1 IGSDV
6 MTVNDKVVQL
16 DAAPEIKD
24 GRTFLPLRAIA
35 EAFGAQV
42 TWVPETQGIT
52 VVLGNNQIGLQI
64 GNNTA
69 VVNGN
74 VLSIVPPY
82 IKNGRTMVPIR
93 VIVEGFG
100 AKVDWDPI
108 NYIVTITMP

>member
-1 IGSDV
+1 
-6 MTVNDKVVQL
+6 MTVNGKVVQL
-16 DAAPEIKD
+16 DAAPEINN

-35 EAFGAQV
+35 ETFGAEV

-52 VVLGNNQIGLQI
+52 VVLGDNQIGLQI

-82 IKNGRTMVPIR
+82 IKNGRTMVPLR
-93 VIVEGFG
+93 VIAEGLGAQVE
-100 AKVDWDPI
+100 WDPV

>member
-1 IGSDV
+1 
-6 MTVNDKVVQL
+6 
-16 DAAPEIKD
+16 
-24 GRTFLPLRAIA
+24 
-35 EAFGAQV
+35 V

-82 IKNGRTMVPIR
+82 IKNGRTMVPLR
-93 VIVEGFG
+93 VIAEGFG
-100 AKVDWDPI
+100 AQVEWDPI